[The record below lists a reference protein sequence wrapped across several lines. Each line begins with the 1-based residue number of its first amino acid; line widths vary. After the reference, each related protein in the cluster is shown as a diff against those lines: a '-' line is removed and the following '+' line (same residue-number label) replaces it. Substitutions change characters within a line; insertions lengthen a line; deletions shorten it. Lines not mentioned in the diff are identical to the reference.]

1 MSCNYTGPTEPKS
14 IQGWSFV
21 DFDWSNWKG
30 RGTADGWAKH
40 QPMDCEELMVKQVEM
55 TVKASP
61 STRAFVYRNSIMALP
76 WFTTVREVLTDPAY
90 APWFI
95 NFSQQVVANHS
106 KSHVPVC
113 DKNFEPPRCSHL
125 YHDQVQTPG
134 FPHGDGDC
142 APPGCDCGSVPC
154 GEYLFDFRNANV
166 SIRGQTFI
174 DWYINTY
181 FGGASGMDN
190 EHIIG
195 FYLDDDWGNMNP
207 DGPSEMEEH
216 AMEDMGLGAADL
228 KGIVAAYNWAVRKL
242 YHTIVDRGKWAW
254 DLFLNN
260 DPNCANCGNCPSPWV
275 KKSSCAAD
283 LRYYGC
289 NSSSPLR
296 SRALLYGFSPGSCQA
311 MDPAHLTDV
320 EQDVVNFLL
329 VRGDYAVLGNG
340 WLGCSR
346 EYEYPAA
353 LFDADY
359 GEPIGL
365 CRETAPGSE
374 MFVREWTK
382 ATVQMDCR
390 TWTSTITMK
399 S

>member
-1 MSCNYTGPTEPKS
+1 
-14 IQGWSFV
+14 
-21 DFDWSNWKG
+21 
-30 RGTADGWAKH
+30 
-40 QPMDCEELMVKQVEM
+40 M

-113 DKNFEPPRCSHL
+113 DNNFEPPRCSHL

-195 FYLDDDWGNMNP
+195 FYLDDDWGNM
-207 DGPSEMEEH
+207 
-216 AMEDMGLGAADL
+216 
-228 KGIVAAYNWAVRKL
+228 K
-242 YHTIVDRGKWAW
+242 
-254 DLFLNN
+254 
-260 DPNCANCGNCPSPWV
+260 
-275 KKSSCAAD
+275 
-283 LRYYGC
+283 
-289 NSSSPLR
+289 
-296 SRALLYGFSPGSCQA
+296 
-311 MDPAHLTDV
+311 
-320 EQDVVNFLL
+320 
-329 VRGDYAVLGNG
+329 
-340 WLGCSR
+340 
-346 EYEYPAA
+346 
-353 LFDADY
+353 
-359 GEPIGL
+359 
-365 CRETAPGSE
+365 
-374 MFVREWTK
+374 
-382 ATVQMDCR
+382 
-390 TWTSTITMK
+390 
-399 S
+399 